1 MQVESQKP
9 NVFLQTEL
17 AHLFMITQVLET
29 PGLQRCTVTSE
40 LTGQRFIIQQNKNPQ
55 HGQNKHR
62 AFQVNGLKYSGAS
75 EAVLVIMCPKDY
87 VCHVVHSVKFILKL
101 NVA

>member
-1 MQVESQKP
+1 
-9 NVFLQTEL
+9 
-17 AHLFMITQVLET
+17 MITQVLGT
-29 PGLQRCTVTSE
+29 PGLHGCTVTSE

-62 AFQVNGLKYSGAS
+62 AFQVNRWKYSGVS
-75 EAVLVIMCPKDY
+75 EAVLAIMCPKDY
-87 VCHVVHSVKFILKL
+87 LCHVVHSVTFILKF

>member
-9 NVFLQTEL
+9 HVFLQTEL

-40 LTGQRFIIQQNKNPQ
+40 RVIIQQNKNPQ

-75 EAVLVIMCPKDY
+75 EAVLVIMCPKDC

>member
-1 MQVESQKP
+1 MQVGSQKP
-9 NVFLQTEL
+9 HVFLQTEL

-29 PGLQRCTVTSE
+29 PGLHGCTVTSE

-55 HGQNKHR
+55 HGQNMHR
-62 AFQVNGLKYSGAS
+62 AFQVNRLKYSGVS
-75 EAVLVIMCPKDY
+75 EAVLAIMCPKDY
-87 VCHVVHSVKFILKL
+87 VHSVKYILKF